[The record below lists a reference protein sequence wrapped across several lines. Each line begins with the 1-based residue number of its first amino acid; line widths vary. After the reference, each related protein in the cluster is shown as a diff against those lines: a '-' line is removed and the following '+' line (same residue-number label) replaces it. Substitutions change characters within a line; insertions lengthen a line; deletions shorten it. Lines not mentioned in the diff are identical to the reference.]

1 MPMSH
6 AERTQRCNSM
16 ALNLL
21 KSNRSAKLRQE
32 SRIWSWVVN
41 SWLILFALISIIPMV
56 WLLLAPSKED
66 AELTTRN
73 PLAFGN
79 FGNYLKAWKNLQFFD
94 DGVILQ
100 WVINSLWYT
109 GTIVLIATV
118 TASMAGFVLS
128 ASNIRFKRAF
138 LISTLITMLVPPM
151 ALVVPIFVLMDRIHL
166 MDNPFSVIL
175 VSSLY
180 PFGVFLSYIYYST
193 TIPKELYESARLDG
207 CNDFRLFTK
216 IALPLSWPLI
226 SLLAFFAFIGNWAN
240 YFLPYILLPSSEN
253 YTLPIGLGFLFYSTP
268 AINPGVGAT
277 SVPIYKP
284 EIALAGVLIAL
295 PIMIVFLIS
304 QKRLVRGMLAGSI
317 KE

>member
-1 MPMSH
+1 MLKNLDL
-6 AERTQRCNSM
+6 AGRRT
-16 ALNLL
+16 
-21 KSNRSAKLRQE
+21 KLRQE
-32 SRIWSWVVN
+32 SRIWTWVVN
-41 SWLILFALISIIPMV
+41 TWLIFFAIISVIPMI

-66 AELTTRN
+66 ADITNRH
-73 PLAFGN
+73 PLAFGS

-94 DGVILQ
+94 DGVMFT

-109 GTIVLIATV
+109 ASIVLIATV

-128 ASNIRFKRAF
+128 ASNIRFKRSF
-138 LISTLITMLVPPM
+138 LVSTLITMLVPPM
-151 ALVVPIFVLMDRIHL
+151 ALVVPIFILMDQISL
-166 MDNPFSVIL
+166 MDKPLAVIL

-180 PFGVFLSYIYYST
+180 PFGVFLSYIYYTT

>member
-1 MPMSH
+1 MSF
-6 AERTQRCNSM
+6 
-16 ALNLL
+16 L
-21 KSNRSAKLRQE
+21 KSFTANSRSLKLRQE
-32 SRIWSWVVN
+32 SRFWTIIIN
-41 SWLILFALISIIPMV
+41 GWLIFFALVSIIPMI
-56 WLLLAPSKED
+56 WLVLAPSKED
-66 AELTTRN
+66 ADLTNRN

-79 FGNYLKAWKNLQFFD
+79 FKNYKKAWENLQFFD
-94 DGVILQ
+94 NGVILK
-100 WVINSLWYT
+100 WVINSLVYT
-109 GTIVLIATV
+109 SLIVVIATI

-128 ASNIRFKRAF
+128 ASRIRFKRAF

-151 ALVVPIFVLMDRIHL
+151 ALVVPIFVLMDKVSL
-166 MDNPFSVIL
+166 MDNPVSVIL

-180 PFGVFLSYIYYST
+180 PFGVFLSYIYYT
-193 TIPKELYESARLDG
+193 TTVPRELYESARLDG

-216 IALPLSWPLI
+216 IAVPLSWPLI

-240 YFLPYILLPSSEN
+240 YFLPYVLLPSSEH

-295 PIMIVFLIS
+295 PIMIVFLAS

>member
-1 MPMSH
+1 
-6 AERTQRCNSM
+6 M
-16 ALNLL
+16 ALKLL
-21 KSNRSAKLRQE
+21 KSGNSAKLRQE
-32 SRIWSWVVN
+32 NRVWSWVVN
-41 SWLILFALISIIPMV
+41 AWLILFAVISIIPMI
-56 WLLLAPSKED
+56 WLVLAPSKED
-66 AELTTRN
+66 SELTTRN

-79 FGNYLKAWKNLQFFD
+79 FGNYLKAWNNLQFFD

-100 WVINSLWYT
+100 WVFNSLWYT
-109 GTIVLIATV
+109 AAIVIIATV

-128 ASNIRFKRAF
+128 ASNIPFKRAF
-138 LISTLITMLVPPM
+138 LVSTLITMLVPPM
-151 ALVVPIFVLMDRIHL
+151 ALVVPIFVLMDKIKL
-166 MDNPFSVIL
+166 MDNPLSVIL

>member
-1 MPMSH
+1 M
-6 AERTQRCNSM
+6 
-16 ALNLL
+16 LKNLDL
-21 KSNRSAKLRQE
+21 AGRKTKLRQE
-32 SRIWSWVVN
+32 SRIWTWVVN
-41 SWLILFALISIIPMV
+41 TWLIFFAIVSVIPMI

-66 AELTTRN
+66 ADITNRH
-73 PLAFGN
+73 PLAFGS

-94 DGVILQ
+94 DGVMFT

-109 GTIVLIATV
+109 ASIVLIATV

-128 ASNIRFKRAF
+128 ASTIRFKRSF
-138 LISTLITMLVPPM
+138 LVSTLITMLVPPM
-151 ALVVPIFVLMDRIHL
+151 ALVVPIFILMDQISL
-166 MDNPFSVIL
+166 MDKPLAVIL

-180 PFGVFLSYIYYST
+180 PFGVFLSYIYYTT

>member
-1 MPMSH
+1 M
-6 AERTQRCNSM
+6 
-16 ALNLL
+16 LKNLDL
-21 KSNRSAKLRQE
+21 AGRKTKLRQE
-32 SRIWSWVVN
+32 SRIWTWVVN
-41 SWLILFALISIIPMV
+41 TWLIFFAIVSVIPMI

-66 AELTTRN
+66 ADITNRH
-73 PLAFGN
+73 PLAFGS

-94 DGVILQ
+94 DGVMFT

-109 GTIVLIATV
+109 ASIVVIATV

-128 ASNIRFKRAF
+128 ASTIRFKRSF
-138 LISTLITMLVPPM
+138 LVSTLITMLVPPM
-151 ALVVPIFVLMDRIHL
+151 ALVVPIFILMDQISL
-166 MDNPFSVIL
+166 MDKPLAVIL

-180 PFGVFLSYIYYST
+180 PFGVFLSYIYYTT

>member
-1 MPMSH
+1 MIKLIQSS
-6 AERTQRCNSM
+6 TQST
-16 ALNLL
+16 
-21 KSNRSAKLRQE
+21 KLRQE
-32 SRIWSWVVN
+32 SRFWTWMVN
-41 SWLILFALISIIPMV
+41 SWLVIFAVISLIPMI
-56 WLLLAPSKED
+56 WLVLAPSKED

-79 FGNYLKAWKNLQFFD
+79 FGNYLNAWKNLQFFD
-94 DGVILQ
+94 DGVILK
-100 WVINSLWYT
+100 WVFNSLWYT
-109 GTIVLIATV
+109 GAIVIIATV

-128 ASNIRFKRAF
+128 ASNIRFKKAF

-151 ALVVPIFVLMDRIHL
+151 ALVVPIFVMMDKVGLMDKPI
-166 MDNPFSVIL
+166 SVIL

-268 AINPGVGAT
+268 ALNPGVGAT

-295 PIMIVFLIS
+295 PIMIVFLVS

>member
-1 MPMSH
+1 M
-6 AERTQRCNSM
+6 
-16 ALNLL
+16 
-21 KSNRSAKLRQE
+21 
-32 SRIWSWVVN
+32 I
-41 SWLILFALISIIPMV
+41 

-66 AELTTRN
+66 ADITNRH
-73 PLAFGN
+73 PLAFGSLS
-79 FGNYLKAWKNLQFFD
+79 NYKKAWDNLQFFD
-94 DGVILQ
+94 NGVMFT
-100 WVINSLWYT
+100 WVVNSLWYT
-109 GTIVLIATV
+109 AAIVILATV

-128 ASNIRFKRAF
+128 ASNIKFKRAF

-151 ALVVPIFVLMDRIHL
+151 ALVVPIFVLMDAISL
-166 MDNPFSVIL
+166 MDKPIAVIL

-180 PFGVFLSYIYYST
+180 PFGVFLSYIYYT
-193 TIPKELYESARLDG
+193 TTVPKELYESARLDG

-253 YTLPIGLGFLFYSTP
+253 FTLPIGLGFLFYSTP
-268 AINPGVGAT
+268 ALNPGVGAT

>member
-1 MPMSH
+1 M
-6 AERTQRCNSM
+6 
-16 ALNLL
+16 L
-21 KSNRSAKLRQE
+21 KNIDLAGRKTKLRQE
-32 SRIWSWVVN
+32 SRVWTWVMN
-41 SWLILFALISIIPMV
+41 LWLVFFAIVSVVPMI

-66 AELTTRN
+66 AEITTRN
-73 PLAFGN
+73 PLAFGS
-79 FGNYLKAWKNLQFFD
+79 FGNYIKAWNNLQFFD
-94 DGVILQ
+94 NGVMLK
-100 WVINSLWYT
+100 WVVNSLWYT
-109 GTIVLIATV
+109 GAIVIIATV

-128 ASNIRFKRAF
+128 ASRIRFKRAF
-138 LISTLITMLVPPM
+138 LVSTLITMLVPPM
-151 ALVVPIFVLMDRIHL
+151 ALVVPVFILMDKVSL
-166 MDNPFSVIL
+166 MDKPIAVIL

-207 CNDFRLFTK
+207 CNDFRLFSK

>member
-1 MPMSH
+1 MVQKIDLVP
-6 AERTQRCNSM
+6 RKGN
-16 ALNLL
+16 
-21 KSNRSAKLRQE
+21 LRQE
-32 SRIWSWVVN
+32 SRLWSYVVN
-41 SWLILFALISIIPMV
+41 GWLIFFAFVSIIPMI

-66 AELTTRN
+66 AEITTRH
-73 PLAFGN
+73 PLAFGS

-94 DGVILQ
+94 DGVMFT

-109 GTIVLIATV
+109 ALIVIIATV

-128 ASNIRFKRAF
+128 ASNIRFKRSF

-151 ALVVPIFVLMDRIHL
+151 ALVVPIFILMDQIGLMDRAI
-166 MDNPFSVIL
+166 SVIL

-284 EIALAGVLIAL
+284 EIALAGVLIAV

>member
-1 MPMSH
+1 MSI
-6 AERTQRCNSM
+6 
-16 ALNLL
+16 L
-21 KSNRSAKLRQE
+21 KSFSSNSRSLKLRQE
-32 SRIWSWVVN
+32 SRFWTLIIN
-41 SWLILFALISIIPMV
+41 GWLIFFAIVSIVPMI
-56 WLLLAPSKED
+56 WLVLAPSKED
-66 AELTTRN
+66 ADLTNRN
-73 PLAFGN
+73 PLAFGK
-79 FGNYLKAWKNLQFFD
+79 FSNYVKAWKNLQFFD
-94 DGVILQ
+94 NGVILK
-100 WVINSLWYT
+100 WVINSLVYT
-109 GTIVLIATV
+109 SLIVIIATI

-128 ASNIRFKRAF
+128 ASRIRFKRAF

-151 ALVVPIFVLMDRIHL
+151 ALVVPIFVLMDKVSL
-166 MDNPFSVIL
+166 MDNPLSVIL

-180 PFGVFLSYIYYST
+180 PFGVFLAYIYYT
-193 TIPKELYESARLDG
+193 TTVPRELYESARLDG

-216 IALPLSWPLI
+216 IAVPLSWPLI

-240 YFLPYILLPSSEN
+240 YFLPYVLLPSSEH

-295 PIMIVFLIS
+295 PIMIVFLVS

>member
-1 MPMSH
+1 M
-6 AERTQRCNSM
+6 
-16 ALNLL
+16 L
-21 KSNRSAKLRQE
+21 KNIDLAGRKTKLRQE
-32 SRIWSWVVN
+32 SRIWTWIIN
-41 SWLILFALISIIPMV
+41 TWLVLFAFVSVIPMI

-66 AELTTRN
+66 AEITTRH
-73 PLAFGN
+73 PLAFGS
-79 FGNYLKAWKNLQFFD
+79 FGNYIKAWKNLQFFD
-94 DGVILQ
+94 DGVMLQ
-100 WVINSLWYT
+100 WVINSIWYT
-109 GTIVLIATV
+109 AAIVIIATV

-128 ASNIRFKRAF
+128 ASRIKFKRAF

-151 ALVVPIFVLMDRIHL
+151 ALVVPVFILMDKVSL
-166 MDNPFSVIL
+166 MDKPLAVIL

-207 CNDFRLFTK
+207 CNDFRLFSR

>member
-1 MPMSH
+1 M
-6 AERTQRCNSM
+6 
-16 ALNLL
+16 L
-21 KSNRSAKLRQE
+21 KNIDLAGRKTKLRQE
-32 SRIWSWVVN
+32 SRIWTWIIN
-41 SWLILFALISIIPMV
+41 TWLVLFAFVSVIPMI

-66 AELTTRN
+66 AEITTRH
-73 PLAFGN
+73 PLAFGS
-79 FGNYLKAWKNLQFFD
+79 FGNYIKAWKNLQFFD
-94 DGVILQ
+94 DGVMLQ
-100 WVINSLWYT
+100 WVINSIWYT
-109 GTIVLIATV
+109 AAIVIIATV

-128 ASNIRFKRAF
+128 ASKIKFKRAF

-151 ALVVPIFVLMDRIHL
+151 ALVVPVFILMDKISL
-166 MDNPFSVIL
+166 MDKPLAVIL

-207 CNDFRLFTK
+207 CNDFRLFSK

>member
-1 MPMSH
+1 M
-6 AERTQRCNSM
+6 
-16 ALNLL
+16 L
-21 KSNRSAKLRQE
+21 KDIDLAGRKTKLRQE
-32 SRIWSWVVN
+32 SRIWTWVVN
-41 SWLILFALISIIPMV
+41 AWLIFFAIISVIPMI

-66 AELTTRN
+66 AEITTRH
-73 PLAFGN
+73 PLAFGS
-79 FGNYLKAWKNLQFFD
+79 FGNYIKAWNNLQFFD
-94 DGVILQ
+94 DGVMLQ
-100 WVINSLWYT
+100 SVINSIWYT
-109 GTIVLIATV
+109 AAIVIIATV

-128 ASNIRFKRAF
+128 ASRIRFKRAF
-138 LISTLITMLVPPM
+138 LVSTLITMLVPPM
-151 ALVVPIFVLMDRIHL
+151 ALVVPVFILMDQISL
-166 MDNPFSVIL
+166 MDKPLAVIL

-207 CNDFRLFTK
+207 CNDFRLFSK

>member
-1 MPMSH
+1 M
-6 AERTQRCNSM
+6 
-16 ALNLL
+16 LKNLDL
-21 KSNRSAKLRQE
+21 AGRKTKLRQE
-32 SRIWSWVVN
+32 SRVWTWVVN
-41 SWLILFALISIIPMV
+41 TWLIFFAIISVIPMI

-66 AELTTRN
+66 ADITNRH
-73 PLAFGN
+73 PLAFGS
-79 FGNYLKAWKNLQFFD
+79 FGNYVKAWKNLQFFD
-94 DGVILQ
+94 DGVMFT

-109 GTIVLIATV
+109 AAIVLIATV

-128 ASNIRFKRAF
+128 ASNIRFKRSF
-138 LISTLITMLVPPM
+138 LVSTLITMLVPPM
-151 ALVVPIFVLMDRIHL
+151 ALVVPIFILMDQISL
-166 MDNPFSVIL
+166 MDKPLAVIL

-180 PFGVFLSYIYYST
+180 PFGVFLSYIYYTT

-207 CNDFRLFTK
+207 CNDFRLFSK

>member
-1 MPMSH
+1 M
-6 AERTQRCNSM
+6 
-16 ALNLL
+16 L
-21 KSNRSAKLRQE
+21 KSLELMSRKTKLRQE
-32 SRIWSWVVN
+32 SRFWTYMVN
-41 SWLILFALISIIPMV
+41 GWLIFFAIVSIIPMI

-66 AELTTRN
+66 ADITNRH
-73 PLAFGN
+73 PLAFGS
-79 FGNYLKAWKNLQFFD
+79 FGNYVKAWNNLQFFD
-94 DGVILQ
+94 NGVMFT
-100 WVINSLWYT
+100 WVVNSLWYT
-109 GTIVLIATV
+109 TSIVVLATV

-128 ASNIRFKRAF
+128 ASNIRFKRSF

-151 ALVVPIFVLMDRIHL
+151 ALVVPIFVLMDAISL
-166 MDNPFSVIL
+166 MDKPIAVIL

-180 PFGVFLSYIYYST
+180 PFGVFLSYIYYTT

-216 IALPLSWPLI
+216 IAVPLSWPLI

-253 YTLPIGLGFLFYSTP
+253 FTLPIGLGFLFYSTP

-284 EIALAGVLIAL
+284 EIALAGVLIAV

>member
-1 MPMSH
+1 M
-6 AERTQRCNSM
+6 
-16 ALNLL
+16 L
-21 KSNRSAKLRQE
+21 KNIDLAGRKTKLRQE
-32 SRIWSWVVN
+32 SRVWTWVMNV
-41 SWLILFALISIIPMV
+41 WLVFFAIVSVVPMI

-66 AELTTRN
+66 AEITTRN
-73 PLAFGN
+73 PLAFGS
-79 FGNYLKAWKNLQFFD
+79 FSNYLKAWNNLQFFD
-94 DGVILQ
+94 DGVMLK
-100 WVINSLWYT
+100 WVVNSLWYT
-109 GTIVLIATV
+109 GAIVIIATV

-128 ASNIRFKRAF
+128 ASRIRFKRAF
-138 LISTLITMLVPPM
+138 LVSTLITMLVPPM
-151 ALVVPIFVLMDRIHL
+151 ALVVPVFILMDKVSL
-166 MDNPFSVIL
+166 MDKPIAVIL

-207 CNDFRLFTK
+207 CNDFRLFSK

>member
-1 MPMSH
+1 M
-6 AERTQRCNSM
+6 
-16 ALNLL
+16 L
-21 KSNRSAKLRQE
+21 KNIDLAGRKTKLRQE
-32 SRIWSWVVN
+32 SRIWTWVIN
-41 SWLILFALISIIPMV
+41 TWLVLFAFISVIPMI

-66 AELTTRN
+66 AEITTRH
-73 PLAFGN
+73 PLAFGS
-79 FGNYLKAWKNLQFFD
+79 FGNYIKAWKNLQFFD
-94 DGVILQ
+94 DGVMLQ
-100 WVINSLWYT
+100 WVINSIWYT
-109 GTIVLIATV
+109 AAIVIIATV

-128 ASNIRFKRAF
+128 ASKIKFKRAF

-151 ALVVPIFVLMDRIHL
+151 ALVVPVFILMDKISL
-166 MDNPFSVIL
+166 MDKPLAVIL

-207 CNDFRLFTK
+207 CNDFRLFSK

>member
-1 MPMSH
+1 MLQKIDLVP
-6 AERTQRCNSM
+6 RKGN
-16 ALNLL
+16 
-21 KSNRSAKLRQE
+21 LRQE
-32 SRIWSWVVN
+32 SRLWSYVVN
-41 SWLILFALISIIPMV
+41 GWLIFFAFVSIIPMI

-66 AELTTRN
+66 AEITTRH
-73 PLAFGN
+73 PLAFGS

-94 DGVILQ
+94 DGVMFT

-109 GTIVLIATV
+109 ALIVIIATV

-128 ASNIRFKRAF
+128 ASNIRFKRSF

-151 ALVVPIFVLMDRIHL
+151 ALVVPIFILMDQIGLMDRPI
-166 MDNPFSVIL
+166 SVIL

-284 EIALAGVLIAL
+284 EIALAGVLIAV

>member
-1 MPMSH
+1 M
-6 AERTQRCNSM
+6 
-16 ALNLL
+16 LKNLDL
-21 KSNRSAKLRQE
+21 AGRKTKLRQE
-32 SRIWSWVVN
+32 SRLWTWVVN
-41 SWLILFALISIIPMV
+41 SWLIIFAVISIIPMI

-66 AELTTRN
+66 ADITNRH
-73 PLAFGN
+73 PLAFGSLS
-79 FGNYLKAWKNLQFFD
+79 NYKKAWDNLQFFD
-94 DGVILQ
+94 DGVMFT
-100 WVINSLWYT
+100 WVVNSLWYT
-109 GTIVLIATV
+109 AAIVILATV

-128 ASNIRFKRAF
+128 ASNIKFKRAF

-151 ALVVPIFVLMDRIHL
+151 ALVVPIFVLMDAISL
-166 MDNPFSVIL
+166 MDKPIAVIL

-180 PFGVFLSYIYYST
+180 PFGVFLSYIYYTT

-253 YTLPIGLGFLFYSTP
+253 FTLPIGLGFLFYSTP
-268 AINPGVGAT
+268 ALNPGVGAT

>member
-1 MPMSH
+1 M
-6 AERTQRCNSM
+6 
-16 ALNLL
+16 LKNLDL
-21 KSNRSAKLRQE
+21 AGRKTKLRQE
-32 SRIWSWVVN
+32 SRIWTWVVN
-41 SWLILFALISIIPMV
+41 TWLIFFAIISVIPMI

-66 AELTTRN
+66 ADITNRH
-73 PLAFGN
+73 PLAFGS
-79 FGNYLKAWKNLQFFD
+79 FGNYIKAWKNLQFFD
-94 DGVILQ
+94 DGVMLQ
-100 WVINSLWYT
+100 WVINSIWYT
-109 GTIVLIATV
+109 AAIVIIATV

-128 ASNIRFKRAF
+128 ASRIKFKRAF

-151 ALVVPIFVLMDRIHL
+151 ALVVPVFILMDKISL
-166 MDNPFSVIL
+166 MDKPLAVIL

-207 CNDFRLFTK
+207 CNDFRLFSK

-295 PIMIVFLIS
+295 PIMIVFLVS

>member
-1 MPMSH
+1 M
-6 AERTQRCNSM
+6 
-16 ALNLL
+16 L
-21 KSNRSAKLRQE
+21 KNFDLAGRKTKLRQE
-32 SRIWSWVVN
+32 SRIWTWVVN
-41 SWLILFALISIIPMV
+41 VWLIFFAIISVIPMI

-66 AELTTRN
+66 ADITNRH
-73 PLAFGN
+73 PLAFGSI
-79 FGNYLKAWKNLQFFD
+79 GNYFKAWNNLQFFD
-94 DGVILQ
+94 NGVMFT

-109 GTIVLIATV
+109 AAIVILATV
-118 TASMAGFVLS
+118 TASMGGFVLS
-128 ASNIRFKRAF
+128 ASTIKFKRAF

-151 ALVVPIFVLMDRIHL
+151 ALVVPIFVLMDAISL
-166 MDNPFSVIL
+166 MDKPIAVIL

-180 PFGVFLSYIYYST
+180 PFGVFLSYIYYTT

-253 YTLPIGLGFLFYSTP
+253 FTLPIGLGFLFYSTP
-268 AINPGVGAT
+268 ALNPGVGAT

>member
-1 MPMSH
+1 M
-6 AERTQRCNSM
+6 
-16 ALNLL
+16 L
-21 KSNRSAKLRQE
+21 KNIDLAGRKTKLRQE
-32 SRIWSWVVN
+32 SRIWTWVVN
-41 SWLILFALISIIPMV
+41 AWLIFFAIISVIPMI

-66 AELTTRN
+66 ADITNRH
-73 PLAFGN
+73 PLAFGSI
-79 FGNYLKAWKNLQFFD
+79 GNYVKAWNNLQFFD
-94 DGVILQ
+94 NGVMFT

-109 GTIVLIATV
+109 AAIVILATV

-128 ASNIRFKRAF
+128 ASTIKFKRAF

-151 ALVVPIFVLMDRIHL
+151 ALVVPIFVLMDAISL
-166 MDNPFSVIL
+166 MDKPIAVIL

-180 PFGVFLSYIYYST
+180 PFGVFLSYIYYTT

-253 YTLPIGLGFLFYSTP
+253 FTLPIGLGFLFYSTP
-268 AINPGVGAT
+268 ALNPGVGAT

>member
-1 MPMSH
+1 M
-6 AERTQRCNSM
+6 
-16 ALNLL
+16 L
-21 KSNRSAKLRQE
+21 KNIDLAGRKTNLRQE
-32 SRIWSWVVN
+32 SRFWTYVVN
-41 SWLILFALISIIPMV
+41 AWLIFFAFVSLIPMT
-56 WLLLAPSKED
+56 WLVLAPSKED
-66 AELTTRN
+66 ADITNRH

-79 FGNYLKAWKNLQFFD
+79 FGNYLKAWDNLQFFD
-94 DGVILQ
+94 NGVMFN
-100 WVINSLWYT
+100 WVVNSVWYT
-109 GTIVLIATV
+109 AAIVIIATSS
-118 TASMAGFVLS
+118 ASMAGFVLS
-128 ASNIRFKRAF
+128 ASQIRFKRAF

-151 ALVVPIFVLMDRIHL
+151 ALVVPIFILMDKISL
-166 MDNPFSVIL
+166 MDNPWGVIL

-180 PFGVFLSYIYYST
+180 PFGAFLSYIYYST

-253 YTLPIGLGFLFYSTP
+253 FTLPIGLGFLFYSTP

-284 EIALAGVLIAL
+284 EIALAGVLIAV

>member
-1 MPMSH
+1 M
-6 AERTQRCNSM
+6 
-16 ALNLL
+16 L
-21 KSNRSAKLRQE
+21 KDIDLAGRKRKLRQE
-32 SRIWSWVVN
+32 SRIWTWVVN
-41 SWLILFALISIIPMV
+41 TWLVFFAIISVIPMI

-66 AELTTRN
+66 ADITNRH
-73 PLAFGN
+73 PLAFGS
-79 FGNYLKAWKNLQFFD
+79 FGNYIKAWKNLQFFD
-94 DGVILQ
+94 DGVMLQ
-100 WVINSLWYT
+100 WVINSIWYT
-109 GTIVLIATV
+109 AAIVIIATV

-128 ASNIRFKRAF
+128 ASRIRFKRAF
-138 LISTLITMLVPPM
+138 LVSTLITMLVPPM
-151 ALVVPIFVLMDRIHL
+151 ALVVPVFILMDKISL
-166 MDNPFSVIL
+166 MDKPLAVIL

-207 CNDFRLFTK
+207 CNDFRLFSK

>member
-1 MPMSH
+1 M
-6 AERTQRCNSM
+6 
-16 ALNLL
+16 L
-21 KSNRSAKLRQE
+21 KNISLSSRKTKLRQE
-32 SRIWSWVVN
+32 SRVWTWVVN
-41 SWLILFALISIIPMV
+41 LWLSFFAIVSIVPMIWLI
-56 WLLLAPSKED
+56 LAPSKED

-94 DGVILQ
+94 NGVIFK

-109 GTIVLIATV
+109 GAIVIIATV

-128 ASNIRFKRAF
+128 ASNIKFKKSF

-151 ALVVPIFVLMDRIHL
+151 ALVVPIFVLMDKIHL
-166 MDNPFSVIL
+166 MDKPISVIL

-180 PFGVFLSYIYYST
+180 PFGVFLSYIYYT
-193 TIPKELYESARLDG
+193 TTVPKELYESARLDG

>member
-1 MPMSH
+1 MLMNLSK
-6 AERTQRCNSM
+6 AARRT
-16 ALNLL
+16 
-21 KSNRSAKLRQE
+21 KLRQE
-32 SRIWSWVVN
+32 SRIS
-41 SWLILFALISIIPMV
+41 SWLVNIWLTFFAVISLIPMI
-56 WLLLAPSKED
+56 WLILAPSKED

-79 FGNYLKAWKNLQFFD
+79 FGNYLKAWENLQFFD
-94 DGVILQ
+94 DGVILK

-109 GTIVLIATV
+109 GAIVLIATV

-128 ASNIRFKRAF
+128 ASNIRFKRSF
-138 LISTLITMLVPPM
+138 LVSTLVTMLVPPM
-151 ALVVPIFVLMDRIHL
+151 ALVVPIFVLMDAISL
-166 MDNPFSVIL
+166 MDRPIAVIL

-193 TIPKELYESARLDG
+193 TIPRELYESARLDG

-253 YTLPIGLGFLFYSTP
+253 YTLPIGLGFLFFSTP